1 MREADNGL
9 QRAWQC
15 ARSVYLT
22 LSNFVYVLLLA
33 KYPHICG
40 WSVREFLR
48 GTDQHWD
55 SSSHLDAVSACM
67 HKAVRLA

>member
-15 ARSVYLT
+15 ARSVYFA
-22 LSNFVYVLLLA
+22 LSSFSYVSLLA
-33 KYPHICG
+33 KHPHICG
-40 WSVREFLR
+40 GSLREFLH
-48 GTDQHWD
+48 GADQHWD
-55 SSSHLDAVSACM
+55 WWSHLDAVSACM